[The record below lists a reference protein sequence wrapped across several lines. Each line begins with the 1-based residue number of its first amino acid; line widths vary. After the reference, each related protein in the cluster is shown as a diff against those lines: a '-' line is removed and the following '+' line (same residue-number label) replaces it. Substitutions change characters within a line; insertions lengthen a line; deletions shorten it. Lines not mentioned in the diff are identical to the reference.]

1 MRAIGAAVL
10 FGLGGTLGCQ
20 PDLDREA
27 GALEILWYSV
37 DPSADQL
44 RATVRRN
51 DESYALEADPKI
63 AARLAV
69 ESVPEGAV
77 MVLGEALRAGEVV
90 QSRLVA
96 GEVPAGG
103 VGTVVINLDPHEG
116 SDGGSNVGPIETGWL
131 LAPFTFD
138 KPDDDEALTV
148 TGRFESALGSVMT
161 GAQSQL
167 GSIQAVTV
175 SAIQLELLAPSTILE
190 LDRVWTGAIEI
201 GARAAGGGTAIP
213 IGQGT
218 PTRAASMTVTPT
230 GNALTSIL
238 PALLAGDA
246 ELVIV
251 GTANGSGDDGEVDAK
266 VSVKFRLD

>member
-27 GALEILWYSV
+27 GALEVLWYNV
-37 DPSADQL
+37 DATADRL
-44 RATVRRN
+44 RATVRRE
-51 DESYALEADPKI
+51 DESYTLEADARI
-63 AARLAV
+63 ARLAV
-69 ESVPEGAV
+69 ESVPEGGV

-103 VGTVVINLDPHEG
+103 LATVAINLDPHEG
-116 SDGGSNVGPIETGWL
+116 SDGGSDGGPIETGWL

-138 KPDDDEALTV
+138 KPDEAITLTV
-148 TGRFESALGSVMT
+148 AGRIESALGNSIST
-161 GAQSQL
+161 AQNQL

-190 LDRVWTGAIEI
+190 IDRVWRSGIEVGIRATGGSSTI
-201 GARAAGGGTAIP
+201 T

-218 PTRAASMTVTPT
+218 PTRSASMTLTPT
-230 GNALTSIL
+230 ANGLTSIL

-251 GTANGSGDDGEVDAK
+251 GTADPSGDDGEVDAK